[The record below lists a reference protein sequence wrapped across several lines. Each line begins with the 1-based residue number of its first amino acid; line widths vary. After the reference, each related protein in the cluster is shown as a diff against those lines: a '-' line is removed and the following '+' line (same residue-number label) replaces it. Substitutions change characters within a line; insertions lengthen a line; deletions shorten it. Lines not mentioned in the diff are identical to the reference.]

1 MEPLSVY
8 SVRGLINAKDIINLK
23 HTQEVDHQKMNQYS
37 EPEIKRILQVYGD
50 MLYRTAYLLLGN
62 PHDVQD
68 VLQEVLI
75 RYMEKAPAFASKDHE
90 KAWLLR
96 VTSNCC
102 KDCLRFRMRQSC
114 LDPEQ
119 LQEYLPAAE
128 DRQLLQELYTL
139 PSKWKTVLLLHYFEG
154 YPVREISKILK
165 LSESAVKKRLQ
176 RAREALKLELLDS
189 NYK

>member
-1 MEPLSVY
+1 
-8 SVRGLINAKDIINLK
+8 
-23 HTQEVDHQKMNQYS
+23 MNQHS

-114 LDPEQ
+114 LDPKQ
-119 LQEYLPAAE
+119 LQEYLPATE